1 MDSFLGREE
10 LDLLGFAAVGE
21 DVLISRKTSI
31 YAPERIRI
39 GDHVR
44 IDDFVFLSGDI
55 TLCNHI
61 HIAPFCMLI
70 GGSGGAGIV
79 MRDYSGLSGRVTVY
93 SISDDYSGEYM
104 TNPTIPCEFLNV
116 LQGRVTIH
124 KYAIIGTSSVLLPGV
139 EIGEGAAV
147 GAMSLVSRSLPDWK
161 ICGGSPARPLKD
173 RSRRLRD
180 LERQFLEKLPP
191 EENG

>member
-10 LDLLGFAAVGE
+10 LELLGFAAVGE

-31 YAPERIRI
+31 YAPELIRI
-39 GDHVR
+39 GNHVR
-44 IDDFVFLSGDI
+44 IDDFTFLSGDI

-104 TNPTIPCEFLNV
+104 TNPTIPCEYLNV

-147 GAMSLVSRSLPDWK
+147 GAMSLVSRSLPEWK

-191 EENG
+191 EA

>member
-79 MRDYSGLSGRVTVY
+79 MRDYSGLS
-93 SISDDYSGEYM
+93 
-104 TNPTIPCEFLNV
+104 
-116 LQGRVTIH
+116 
-124 KYAIIGTSSVLLPGV
+124 
-139 EIGEGAAV
+139 AA
-147 GAMSLVSRSLPDWK
+147 
-161 ICGGSPARPLKD
+161 
-173 RSRRLRD
+173 
-180 LERQFLEKLPP
+180 
-191 EENG
+191 